1 MSVETAE
8 TIVYAVAG
16 IGIVVWFAG
25 LRFMMSAARL
35 PRVMR
40 DTATENFDATGPL
53 PENVVADSAEVAG
66 NAAELARKA
75 ASLLA
80 SRMLGQ
86 MGQLKILEADDEHV
100 VFDGM
105 DHALPHQGVGRG
117 QLRFTSVSAN
127 QSTVTY
133 AVVAS
138 GGKGLL
144 IGGVVC
150 VVLGALALSV
160 GFWLITIYVVAHP
173 NPGVRGQAC
182 QMVQTVHFLWPPF
195 LFGSLYRRRY
205 TVVRNTLDA
214 FIHNLPYC
222 DFGGATADGPWLK

>member
-173 NPGVRGQAC
+173 NRGSAAKPARWFRRSTSCGRPSCLAAC
-182 QMVQTVHFLWPPF
+182 TEDGTRSSETHWMRSSTICPIAISAEPPPTDR
-195 LFGSLYRRRY
+195 G
-205 TVVRNTLDA
+205 
-214 FIHNLPYC
+214 
-222 DFGGATADGPWLK
+222 